1 LTVERAGGAPVV
13 FAIDSM
19 FRASRAATDTAG
31 RAAALTAVR
40 LDGRVRL
47 LLALD
52 HIYGFIDSDSLRI
65 NGWGGQLFLGTSPP

>member
-1 LTVERAGGAPVV
+1 
-13 FAIDSM
+13 
-19 FRASRAATDTAG
+19 
-31 RAAALTAVR
+31 VR
-40 LDGRVRL
+40 F